1 MIGKQFIGLQI
12 NASIAGPIEIPNV
25 QSVNGSIEVV
35 GGGLYKPDFPN
46 ITSFSMP
53 DVRNITGLTII
64 NVDKLTA
71 LSLPKL
77 DLISGPLMFNSQD
90 GPPLN
95 LSLPALE
102 TARGPMYILGNID
115 A

>member
-1 MIGKQFIGLQI
+1 VIGEQSIGLQI

-25 QSVNGSIEVV
+25 QSIKGSIEVV
-35 GGGLYKPDFPN
+35 GGIYKSDFPN

-53 DVRNITGLTII
+53 DVKNITGLTII

-95 LSLPALE
+95 FSLPALE
-102 TARGPMYILGNID
+102 TAGGPMYILGNID